1 MDISFIL
8 KTIGEKN
15 RLRILCLL
23 FKKQRVCVSDIAKSL
38 SLSVAVTSHHLK
50 QLEKTGLLE
59 ASKSGKEVCYLL
71 SKQPILSDIKKI
83 ICKYPTP

>member
-1 MDISFIL
+1 MDISLIL

-59 ASKSGKEVCYLL
+59 ANKYGKEVCYSL
-71 SKQPILSDIKKI
+71 SKQPILNDIKKI

>member
-1 MDISFIL
+1 MDISLIL

-23 FKKQRVCVSDIAKSL
+23 FKKQKICVSDIAKSL

-59 ASKSGKEVCYLL
+59 ANKSGKEVCYLL
-71 SKQPILSDIKKI
+71 SKQPILNDIKKI
-83 ICKYPTP
+83 ICKYPLS

>member
-1 MDISFIL
+1 MDVSFIL

-23 FKKQRVCVSDIAKSL
+23 FKKQKICVSDIAKSL

-59 ASKSGKEVCYLL
+59 ASKSGKEVCYSL
-71 SKQPILSDIKKI
+71 SKQPILNDIKKI
-83 ICKYPTP
+83 ICKYPIP